1 MLIDPVCL
9 MTCAPQLLHSFVYDV
24 PKLGWHWFTAVG
36 FMDLIRF
43 ACSRDLIIAE
53 VRSLYLLPLP
63 LLLPHVAVHG
73 PNQGQLQGLV
83 LRTLC

>member
-53 VRSLYLLPLP
+53 VRTLYLFCFLQ
-63 LLLPHVAVHG
+63 VAVHALG
-73 PNQGQLQGLV
+73 TWPLLS
-83 LRTLC
+83 LE